1 MELEPKAS
9 NALVVYL
16 IQATVDLEELDLF
29 LFIQCSKP
37 DKTNTRFIRKST
49 ERL

>member
-1 MELEPKAS
+1 MNMELEPKDS

-16 IQATVDLEELDLF
+16 VQAAIDLEELDLF

-37 DKTNTRFIRKST
+37 DKTNT
-49 ERL
+49 

>member
-1 MELEPKAS
+1 MELVQKDS

-16 IQATVDLEELDLF
+16 VQAAIDLEELDLF

-37 DKTNTRFIRKST
+37 DKTNA
-49 ERL
+49 